1 MALMSTLRHTSFLS
15 FVVFVVDFLM
25 YIFERWVRALCVCA
39 FMTFKCHFKMKSS
52 CQYAYYGF
60 EYLPI
65 PIWLV
70 RFTNDIWYL
79 CTFVRSFDE
88 RLDFTLDRFVFIY
101 LLIERTNERANERTQ
116 QIKSEEEKDLNW
128 VPLHMCLCM
137 WNEAKSWIDLQN
149 CVFALLRVA
158 YVHICVFAEHFS
170 IPLQQSK
177 KTGFFS
183 LIVLEF

>member
-1 MALMSTLRHTSFLS
+1 MALMSTLRHTPFLS
-15 FVVFVVDFLM
+15 FVAFVVNFLM
-25 YIFERWVRALCVCA
+25 YILERWVRALCVCA

-88 RLDFTLDRFVFIY
+88 RLDFFLGRFVIIY

-128 VPLHMCLCM
+128 VPLHMYLFCVCEMKQRAESTFKIAYLLC
-137 WNEAKSWIDLQN
+137 
-149 CVFALLRVA
+149 FAL
-158 YVHICVFAEHFS
+158 HTNTHMCVC
-170 IPLQQSK
+170 
-177 KTGFFS
+177 
-183 LIVLEF
+183 

>member
-1 MALMSTLRHTSFLS
+1 MALMSTLRHTPFLS
-15 FVVFVVDFLM
+15 FVVFVVNFLM

-39 FMTFKCHFKMKSS
+39 FMTFKCHFEMKSS

-101 LLIERTNERANERTQ
+101 LLIERTNERN
-116 QIKSEEEKDLNW
+116 KSKVRKRKTWIESRCICVCVCEMKQRVESTFKIAYL
-128 VPLHMCLCM
+128 LC
-137 WNEAKSWIDLQN
+137 
-149 CVFALLRVA
+149 FALHTYT
-158 YVHICVFAEHFS
+158 YVCLLNTF
-170 IPLQQSK
+170 QSHSNNRK